1 MKRIFAIAIMLLI
14 TVGAYAQSGK
24 TIYNKYSDSN
34 GVSAVYISPA
44 MFRMIGQL
52 PGLNVEA
59 ADGEKVDIAPL
70 VRSFEG
76 FYLLSVSDKS
86 QAAEL
91 KKEAQSMINSGRF
104 EMLMEAKDSGST
116 VRIYTVGDDKTIS
129 SLVMLA
135 QEGDSV
141 QFICLEGSMN
151 RKDFETLIA
160 KSINYES

>member
-1 MKRIFAIAIMLLI
+1 MKKIYAIAVILLMA
-14 TVGAYAQSGK
+14 VGAYAQSGK
-24 TIYNKYSDSN
+24 SLYNKYSDSN

-52 PGLNVEA
+52 PDLDVEA

-91 KKEAQSMINSGRF
+91 KQEVQSMIKSGSF

-116 VRIYTVGDDKTIS
+116 MRIYTVGDDKTIS

-141 QFICLEGSMN
+141 QFICLEGAMN
-151 RKDFETLIA
+151 RKDFESLMA
-160 KSINYES
+160 KSIK

>member
-1 MKRIFAIAIMLLI
+1 MKKIYAIAVMLLMA
-14 TVGAYAQSGK
+14 VGAYAQSGK
-24 TIYNKYSDSN
+24 SIYNKYSDSK

-52 PGLNVEA
+52 PDLDVEA

-91 KKEAQSMINSGRF
+91 KQEVQSMIKSGSF

-116 VRIYTVGDDKTIS
+116 MRIYTVGDAKTIS
-129 SLVMLA
+129 SLVLLA

-141 QFICLEGSMN
+141 QFICLEGSIN
-151 RKDFETLIA
+151 RNDFENLIA
-160 KSINYES
+160 QSIK

>member
-1 MKRIFAIAIMLLI
+1 MKRIYAIAVMLLMA
-14 TVGAYAQSGK
+14 VGAYAQSGK
-24 TIYNKYSDSN
+24 SIYNKYSDSK

-52 PGLNVEA
+52 PDLDVEA

-91 KKEAQSMINSGRF
+91 KQEVQSMIKSGRF

-116 VRIYTVGDDKTIS
+116 MRIYTVGDDKTIS

-141 QFICLEGSMN
+141 QFICLEGAMN
-151 RKDFETLIA
+151 RNDFETLMA
-160 KSINYES
+160 KSIK

>member
-1 MKRIFAIAIMLLI
+1 MKRFIVIAVMLLMA
-14 TVGAYAQSGK
+14 VGAYAQSGK
-24 TIYNKYSDSN
+24 SIYNKYSDSK

-52 PGLNVEA
+52 PDLDVEA

-91 KKEAQSMINSGRF
+91 KQEVQSMIKSGSF

-116 VRIYTVGDDKTIS
+116 MRIYTVGDAKTIS

-151 RKDFETLIA
+151 RKDFETIIA
-160 KSINYES
+160 KSIK

>member
-1 MKRIFAIAIMLLI
+1 MKKIYAIAIMLLI
-14 TVGAYAQSGK
+14 AAGAYAQSGK
-24 TIYNKYSDSN
+24 SLYNKYSDSN

-52 PGLNVEA
+52 PDLDVEA

-91 KKEAQSMINSGRF
+91 KQEVQSMIKSGSF

-116 VRIYTVGDDKTIS
+116 MRIYTVGDAKTIS

-141 QFICLEGSMN
+141 QFICLEGTIN
-151 RKDFETLIA
+151 RKDFESLMA
-160 KSINYES
+160 KSIK

>member
-1 MKRIFAIAIMLLI
+1 MKKIYAIAVMLLMA
-14 TVGAYAQSGK
+14 VGAYAQSGK
-24 TIYNKYSDSN
+24 AIYNKYSDSK

-52 PGLNVEA
+52 PDLDVEA

-91 KKEAQSMINSGRF
+91 KQEVQSMIKSGSF

-116 VRIYTVGDDKTIS
+116 MRIYTVGDAKTIS

-141 QFICLEGSMN
+141 QFICLEGAMN
-151 RKDFETLIA
+151 RNDFETLMA
-160 KSINYES
+160 KSIK

>member
-1 MKRIFAIAIMLLI
+1 
-14 TVGAYAQSGK
+14 
-24 TIYNKYSDSN
+24 
-34 GVSAVYISPA
+34 
-44 MFRMIGQL
+44 MIGQL
-52 PGLNVEA
+52 PDLDVEA

-91 KKEAQSMINSGRF
+91 KQEVQSMIKSGRF

-116 VRIYTVGDDKTIS
+116 MRIYTVGDDKTIS

-141 QFICLEGSMN
+141 QFICLEGAMN
-151 RKDFETLIA
+151 RNDFETLMA
-160 KSINYES
+160 KSIK

>member
-1 MKRIFAIAIMLLI
+1 MKKIFAIAVMLLMA
-14 TVGAYAQSGK
+14 VGAYAQSGK
-24 TIYNKYSDSN
+24 PLYNKYSDSN

-52 PGLNVEA
+52 PDLDIET
-59 ADGEKVDIAPL
+59 ADGEKIDIAPL

-86 QAAEL
+86 QATEL
-91 KKEAQSMINSGRF
+91 KQDVQSMINSGRF
-104 EMLMEAKDSGST
+104 EMLLEAKDSGST
-116 VRIYTVGDDKTIS
+116 MRIYTVGDERTVS

-135 QEGDSV
+135 LEGDSV

-151 RKDFETLIA
+151 RKDFESLMA
-160 KSINYES
+160 KSIK

>member
-1 MKRIFAIAIMLLI
+1 MKRIYAIAIMLLI
-14 TVGAYAQSGK
+14 TVGTYAQSGK

-160 KSINYES
+160 KSINK

>member
-1 MKRIFAIAIMLLI
+1 MKKIYAIAVMLLMA
-14 TVGAYAQSGK
+14 VGAYAQSGK
-24 TIYNKYSDSN
+24 AIYNKYSDSK

-52 PGLNVEA
+52 PDLDVEA
-59 ADGEKVDIAPL
+59 ADGEKVDIASL

-91 KKEAQSMINSGRF
+91 KQEVQSMIKSGRF

-116 VRIYTVGDDKTIS
+116 MRIYTVGDDKTIS

-141 QFICLEGSMN
+141 QFICLEGAMN
-151 RKDFETLIA
+151 RNDFETLMA
-160 KSINYES
+160 KSIK

>member
-1 MKRIFAIAIMLLI
+1 MKKIYAIAIMLLI
-14 TVGAYAQSGK
+14 AAGAYAQSGK
-24 TIYNKYSDSN
+24 SLYNKYSDSN

-52 PGLNVEA
+52 PDLDVEA

-91 KKEAQSMINSGRF
+91 KQEVQSMIKSGSF

-116 VRIYTVGDDKTIS
+116 MRIYTVGDAKTIS

-141 QFICLEGSMN
+141 QFICLEGAMN
-151 RKDFETLIA
+151 RNDFETLMA
-160 KSINYES
+160 KSIK

>member
-1 MKRIFAIAIMLLI
+1 MKRIYAIAIMLLI

-24 TIYNKYSDSN
+24 SIYNKYSDSM

-52 PGLNVEA
+52 PDLDIET
-59 ADGEKVDIAPL
+59 ADGEKIDIAPL

-86 QAAEL
+86 QTTEL
-91 KKEAQSMINSGRF
+91 KLDVQSMINSGRF
-104 EMLMEAKDSGST
+104 EMLLEAKDSGST
-116 VRIYTVGDDKTIS
+116 MRIYTVGDERTVS

-141 QFICLEGSMN
+141 QFICLLEQRGV
-151 RKDFETLIA
+151 LL
-160 KSINYES
+160 

>member
-1 MKRIFAIAIMLLI
+1 MKKIYAIAVMLLM

-24 TIYNKYSDSN
+24 SIYNKYSDSN

-52 PGLNVEA
+52 PNLDVDVSN
-59 ADGEKVDIAPL
+59 GEKVDIAPL

-86 QAAEL
+86 QAADL
-91 KKEAQSMINSGRF
+91 KQEVQTMIKSGRF
-104 EMLMEAKDSGST
+104 DMLMEAKDSGST
-116 VRIYTVGDDKTIS
+116 MRIYTVGNDKIIS
-129 SLVMLA
+129 SLVLLA
-135 QEGDSV
+135 QEDDSV

-151 RKDFETLIA
+151 RKDFETLMA
-160 KSINYES
+160 KSFK

>member
-1 MKRIFAIAIMLLI
+1 MKKIYAIVIMLLI

-24 TIYNKYSDSN
+24 SIYNKYSDSM
-34 GVSAVYISPA
+34 GVAAVYISPS
-44 MFRMIGQL
+44 MFRIIGQL
-52 PGLNVEA
+52 PDLDVETS
-59 ADGEKVDIAPL
+59 DGEKVNIAPL

-76 FYLLSVSDKS
+76 FYLLSVSDNPR
-86 QAAEL
+86 ATEL
-91 KKEAQSMINSGRF
+91 KKEVHSMIKSGSF

-116 VRIYTVGDDKTIS
+116 MRIYTVGDDKIIS

-160 KSINYES
+160 TSIK

>member
-1 MKRIFAIAIMLLI
+1 MKKIYAIAVMLLMA
-14 TVGAYAQSGK
+14 VGAYAQSGK
-24 TIYNKYSDSN
+24 AIYNKYSDSK

-52 PGLNVEA
+52 PDLDVEA

-91 KKEAQSMINSGRF
+91 KQEVQSMIKSGRF

-116 VRIYTVGDDKTIS
+116 MRIYTVGDDKTIS

-141 QFICLEGSMN
+141 QFICLEGAMN
-151 RKDFETLIA
+151 RNDFETLMA
-160 KSINYES
+160 KSIK

>member
-1 MKRIFAIAIMLLI
+1 MKKIYAIVVMLLMA
-14 TVGAYAQSGK
+14 VGAYAQSGK
-24 TIYNKYSDSN
+24 SIYNKYSDSK

-52 PGLNVEA
+52 PDLDVEA

-91 KKEAQSMINSGRF
+91 KQEVQSMIKSGSF

-116 VRIYTVGDDKTIS
+116 MRIYTVGDAKTIS

-151 RKDFETLIA
+151 RKDFETIIA
-160 KSINYES
+160 KSIK

>member
-1 MKRIFAIAIMLLI
+1 MKKIYAIAIMLL
-14 TVGAYAQSGK
+14 VAAGAYAQSGK
-24 TIYNKYSDSN
+24 SLYNKYSDSN

-52 PGLNVEA
+52 PDLDVEA

-91 KKEAQSMINSGRF
+91 KQEVQSMIKSGRF

-116 VRIYTVGDDKTIS
+116 MRIYTVGDDKTIS

-135 QEGDSV
+135 QEDDSV
-141 QFICLEGSMN
+141 QFICLEGCMN

-160 KSINYES
+160 KSIK

>member
-1 MKRIFAIAIMLLI
+1 MKKIYAIAVMLLMA
-14 TVGAYAQSGK
+14 VGAYAQSGK
-24 TIYNKYSDSN
+24 SIYNKYSDSN

-52 PGLNVEA
+52 PDLDVEA

-91 KKEAQSMINSGRF
+91 KQEVQSMIKSGSF

-116 VRIYTVGDDKTIS
+116 MRIYTVGDAKTIS

-135 QEGDSV
+135 QEDDSV

-160 KSINYES
+160 KSIK